1 MTRVGTYFMRFKSE
15 LTNGYQIFAVSGVN
29 TISFAIDAAAAN
41 TAGLLGFAVE
51 RVDPTQNEQYY
62 MYGFKVFQSVIP
74 HPTPQT
80 VVSTYDN
87 PVQSFVW
94 DDFTA
99 KPARKYKY
107 VFHPLKGRPKN
118 LDRSEPPIEIN
129 VETESLFEDVVTHQ
143 VFFNRGVASSQ
154 AYARR
159 FGNLKPDD
167 QPTPAKRQE
176 AYDWLSRELDDA
188 ILKFISAAQNED
200 TLLCCFYEF
209 HYRPVVQALKDAIDK
224 GVNVQVIVDAKK
236 NEYTDKDGVFHKSFP
251 REDNIDMI
259 GLVGLPGNS
268 VIYREARISAIAHN
282 KFMVLLKGPAQTPAE
297 VWTGSTNISLGGI
310 FGQTNVG
317 HWVRDQ
323 NLAKQFAAY
332 WNLLKD
338 DPGGKD
344 TDTQAVSRQK
354 NRDFR
359 KAVEAVFDVPT
370 DWNIVPHGITPA
382 FSPRNDMDVLTMYA
396 TMVDVA
402 ADLSCIT
409 LAFGI
414 NKEFKEQLKDN
425 TPFSHLA
432 FFLLEKKDV
441 PNPKNP
447 DAFIE
452 INSKQNVYKAWGSY
466 LKDTLYQWAKETN
479 NRALEFNTHV
489 AYIHSKFL
497 LKDPL
502 SLDPIVVTGSANFSD
517 DSQKEGDE
525 NMIIIRGDKRVAD
538 IYFTEFNRLFNHYY
552 FRSVM
557 EKLGVSQPP
566 ASKDDSLFLVPK
578 DTWLAKYAP
587 GTLRYKRVQE
597 YKKMQGFA

>member
-1 MTRVGTYFMRFKSE
+1 M
-15 LTNGYQIFAVSGVN
+15 
-29 TISFAIDAAAAN
+29 
-41 TAGLLGFAVE
+41 
-51 RVDPTQNEQYY
+51 
-62 MYGFKVFQSVIP
+62 
-74 HPTPQT
+74 
-80 VVSTYDN
+80 
-87 PVQSFVW
+87 
-94 DDFTA
+94 
-99 KPARKYKY
+99 
-107 VFHPLKGRPKN
+107 
-118 LDRSEPPIEIN
+118 
-129 VETESLFEDVVTHQ
+129 
-143 VFFNRGVASSQ
+143 FFNRGVASSQ

-224 GVNVQVIVDAKK
+224 SVNVQIIVDAKK

-359 KAVEAVFDVPT
+359 KAVEAVFYVPT
-370 DWNIVPHGITPA
+370 DWNTVPHGITPA

>member
-1 MTRVGTYFMRFKSE
+1 MRFKSQ

-29 TISFAIDAAAAN
+29 TISFAIDAAGAN

-51 RVDPTQNEQYY
+51 RADPTENEQYF

-80 VVSTYDN
+80 VVSTYDQ
-87 PVQSFVW
+87 PIQSFVW

-99 KPARKYKY
+99 KPGRKYKY
-107 VFHPLKGRPKN
+107 IFHPLKVPPKN

-129 VETESLFEDVVTHQ
+129 VETEPLFDGPATHQ

-154 AYARR
+154 AYVRR

-188 ILKFISAAQNED
+188 VVKFIGAAQSGD

-209 HYRPVVQALKDAIDK
+209 SYKPVGQALKDAIGN
-224 GVNVQVIVDAKK
+224 GVNVQIIIDAKK
-236 NEYTDKDGVFHKSFP
+236 NEYTDKKGVFHESFP
-251 REDNIDMI
+251 RTENLDMI
-259 GLVGLPGNS
+259 QSVGLPANS
-268 VIYREARISAIAHN
+268 VILREARTSAIAHN
-282 KFMVLLKGPAQTPAE
+282 KFMVLLKGPAHTPAE

-317 HWVRDQ
+317 HWVRDG
-323 NLAKQFAAY
+323 NLAAQFAAY
-332 WNLLKD
+332 WNLLKR

-344 TDTQAVSRQK
+344 NDSRSASTQKNKVFRQK
-354 NRDFR
+354 
-359 KAVEAVFDVPT
+359 VEALFNVPT
-370 DWNIVPHGITPA
+370 DWTQLPQGITPA
-382 FSPRNDMDVLTMYA
+382 FSPRNDTDVLTMYA
-396 TMVDVA
+396 TMIDA
-402 ADLSCIT
+402 ATDLSCIT

-414 NKEFKEQLKDN
+414 NKEFKDQLKDN
-425 TPFSHLA
+425 TPASHIA
-432 FFLLEKKDV
+432 FFLLEKRDV
-441 PNPKNP
+441 PNPRNP
-447 DAFIE
+447 GAFIE
-452 INSKQNVYKAWGSY
+452 INSRQNVYKAWGSY
-466 LKDTLYQWAKETN
+466 LKDKLYQWAKETN
-479 NRALEFNTHV
+479 NRMLQFNTHV

-502 SLDPIVVTGSANFSD
+502 GLDPIVATGSANFSD
-517 DSQKEGDE
+517 ESQKENDE
-525 NMIIIRGDKRVAD
+525 NMIVIRGDQRVAD

-552 FRSVM
+552 FRSVV
-557 EKLGVSQPP
+557 ETLTTGRPP
-566 ASKDDSLFLVPK
+566 APLEDSLFLLEN
-578 DTWLAKYAP
+578 DTWLAKYAS
-587 GTLRYKRVQE
+587 GTLRHKRVQE

>member
-1 MTRVGTYFMRFKSE
+1 MRFKSQ

-51 RVDPTQNEQYY
+51 RVDPAENQQYY
-62 MYGFKVFQSVIP
+62 VYGFKVFPSVIP
-74 HPTPQT
+74 QPTPQT
-80 VVSTYDN
+80 VVSTYEH

-99 KPARKYKY
+99 KDGRKYKY
-107 VFHPLKGRPKN
+107 IFHPLKGQPKN

-129 VETESLFEDVVTHQ
+129 VETELLFDDAATHQ

-154 AYARR
+154 AYVRR

-176 AYDWLSRELDDA
+176 ALDWLSRELDDA
-188 ILKFISAAQNED
+188 ILKFIGAAQNGD

-209 HYRPVVQALKDAIDK
+209 RYRPVVQALKDAIGN
-224 GVNVQVIVDAKK
+224 GVNVQIIVDAKV
-236 NEYTDKDGVFHKSFP
+236 NEYTDKDGVFHESFP
-251 REDNIDMI
+251 RTENLDLIQS
-259 GLVGLPGNS
+259 VGLPVNS
-268 VIYREARISAIAHN
+268 VIHREARTSAIAHN
-282 KFMVLLKGPAQTPAE
+282 KFMVLLKGQAQAPAE

-317 HWVRDQ
+317 HWVRDH
-323 NLAKQFAAY
+323 NLATQFAAY
-332 WNLLKD
+332 WNLLKN
-338 DPGGKD
+338 DPGGTAAD
-344 TDTQAVSRQK
+344 SSAVSKQK
-354 NRDFR
+354 NKAFR
-359 KAVEAVFDVPT
+359 QDVETLFNVPT
-370 DWNIVPHGITPA
+370 DWTQVPQGITPA
-382 FSPRNDMDVLTMYA
+382 FSPRNDTEVLTMYA
-396 TMVDVA
+396 TMVDA
-402 ADLSCIT
+402 ATDLSCIT

-414 NKEFKEQLKDN
+414 NKEFKDQLKDN
-425 TPFSHLA
+425 TPSSHIA

-447 DAFIE
+447 GAFIE
-452 INSKQNVYKAWGSY
+452 INARQNVYKAWGSY
-466 LKDTLYQWAKETN
+466 IKDKVYQWAKETN
-479 NRALEFNTHV
+479 NRALQFNTHV
-489 AYIHSKFL
+489 AYVHSKFL

-502 SLDPIVVTGSANFSD
+502 GLDLIVVTGSANFSD
-517 DSQKEGDE
+517 DSQKENDE

-557 EKLGVSQPP
+557 ETLNTSQPAAP
-566 ASKDDSLFLVPK
+566 QEDSLMLAED

-587 GTLRYKRVQE
+587 GKLRFKRVQE

>member
-1 MTRVGTYFMRFKSE
+1 MRFKSKP
-15 LTNGYQIFAVSGVN
+15 TNGYQVFAVSGVN
-29 TISFAIDAAAAN
+29 TISFAIDAVGAN

-51 RVDPTQNEQYY
+51 RLDPTENEQYY

-74 HPTPQT
+74 QPTPQT
-80 VVSTYDN
+80 VVSTFDH

-107 VFHPLKGRPKN
+107 IFHPLKGRPKN
-118 LDRSEPPIEIN
+118 LDRNEPPIEIS
-129 VETESLFEDVVTHQ
+129 VETEPLFDDAATHQ

-154 AYARR
+154 AYVRR

-188 ILKFISAAQNED
+188 ILKFIAAAQNGD

-209 HYRPVVQALKDAIDK
+209 RYKPVVEALNDAIGN
-224 GVNVQVIVDAKK
+224 GVNVQIIVDAKV
-236 NEYTDKDGVFHKSFP
+236 NEYTDKGGVFHESFP
-251 REDNIDMI
+251 RKENLEMI
-259 GLVGLPGNS
+259 QSVGLPDNG
-268 VIYREARISAIAHN
+268 VTRREARTSAIAHN

-317 HWVRDQ
+317 HWVRDG
-323 NLAKQFAAY
+323 NLAAQFAAY

-344 TDTQAVSRQK
+344 ADTLSVSKQK
-354 NRDFR
+354 NKLFR
-359 KAVEAVFDVPT
+359 QNVEALFNVST
-370 DWNIVPHGITPA
+370 DWPQLPQGITPA
-382 FSPRNDMDVLTMYA
+382 FSPRNDTDVLTMYA
-396 TMVDVA
+396 TMVDA
-402 ADLSCIT
+402 ATDLSCIT

-425 TPFSHLA
+425 TPASHIA
-432 FFLLEKKDV
+432 FFLLEKKDA
-441 PNPKNP
+441 PNPNNP
-447 DAFIE
+447 DAFIA

-466 LKDTLYQWAKETN
+466 LKDKLYQWAKETN
-479 NRALEFNTHV
+479 NRALQFNTHV

-502 SLDPIVVTGSANFSD
+502 GLDPIVATGSANFSD
-517 DSQKEGDE
+517 DSQKENDE
-525 NMIIIRGDKRVAD
+525 NMIVIRGDQRVAD

-557 EKLGVSQPP
+557 ETLNAGQPP
-566 ASKDDSLFLVPK
+566 APQDDSLFLVEK
-578 DTWLAKYAP
+578 DTWLAKYTP
-587 GTLRYKRVQE
+587 GKLRYKRVQE